1 MLQPHP
7 FFPPQK
13 KEISKRAINPLKYN
27 LIKLQIT
34 IHESQYGNTGLKVG
48 FQFWWPAGHQLQK
61 SGAQAQILVAKVK
74 KIGSQR

>member
-48 FQFWWPAGHQLQK
+48 F
-61 SGAQAQILVAKVK
+61 
-74 KIGSQR
+74 